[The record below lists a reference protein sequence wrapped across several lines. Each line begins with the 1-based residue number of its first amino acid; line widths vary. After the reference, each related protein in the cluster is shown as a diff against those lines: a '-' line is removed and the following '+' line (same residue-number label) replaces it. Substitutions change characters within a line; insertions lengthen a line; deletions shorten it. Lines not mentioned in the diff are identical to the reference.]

1 MTVDPNSIDLPAFMA
16 EHLQRA
22 EPELLRSMLSTFV
35 QALMSAEA
43 DAICGASYGER
54 SPERSNSRN
63 GIRCTSSGPCRRS
76 RPAGERLTATPAPE
90 ELGEHLVPDGIP
102 MREACALIDPAFQVE
117 IEADAVVP

>member
-76 RPAGERLTATPAPE
+76 RPAGEPPTARRQRQRLTPDFPGDRKRIAERARRPE
-90 ELGEHLVPDGIP
+90 
-102 MREACALIDPAFQVE
+102 
-117 IEADAVVP
+117 